1 MLSRGVFRVPVSL
14 GVRPGLARSIGTH
27 ARPFK
32 TLEGAV
38 DTSSKTFQE
47 NLKTSEKLEEKYTA
61 LLQQVLAGG
70 GPKAIDRH
78 VKKNKKLLVRDRLRL
93 LLDEGCEFL
102 ELSPLA
108 GMGME
113 YGDIPAAGMVTGIGV
128 VSGVRCLVTGHDAT
142 VKGGTSYPIQVKKG
156 LRVQEIAQENH
167 LPCIYLV
174 DSGGAFLPLQSD
186 IFPDKNH
193 GGRMFYN
200 EAILSSLGIPQVS
213 VVVGSCT
220 AGGAY
225 IPTMTDEAVIV
236 RRMGTIFLGGPPLV
250 QAALGEVVSAEEL
263 GGAMM
268 HSSVSGCTDHYAE
281 TELEAFEMARDIVA
295 GLNRPMAEYLH
306 SHDGVPMEDSL
317 RPLSE
322 QHHNYEH
329 PLYPTEELQG
339 LLPGTENFD
348 IYKVIARL
356 TDGSRF
362 HEFKHK
368 YGTSLVTGFAFIQG
382 HLAGIVANNG
392 PLCER
397 GALKGAHFT
406 QLCAQRAVPMIFL
419 QNTSCDQPTANN
431 VTEAAS
437 LSNRLKAHGKMAS
450 AVASSL
456 VPKITLILGNG
467 VGPETI
473 PMCGRSF
480 SPRFLF
486 VWPNAK
492 VGVADVQEAVQA
504 AVQAKFGDAEGEE
517 REKFQSK
524 MAARLSQQTSAF
536 YSSSRVWDDGIVLP
550 QDSRRILGQCLRI
563 VHSTL
568 DTTDATERR
577 KFGVFRM

>member
-47 NLKTSEKLEEKYTA
+47 NLKTSQKLEEKYTA

-281 TELEAFEMARDIVA
+281 TELEAFKMARDIVA

-339 LLPGTENFD
+339 MLPGTENFD
-348 IYKVIARL
+348 IYK
-356 TDGSRF
+356 
-362 HEFKHK
+362 
-368 YGTSLVTGFAFIQG
+368 
-382 HLAGIVANNG
+382 
-392 PLCER
+392 
-397 GALKGAHFT
+397 
-406 QLCAQRAVPMIFL
+406 RAVPMIFL
-419 QNTSCDQPTANN
+419 QNTSCDQPTANT

-492 VGVADVQEAVQA
+492 VGVTDVQEAVQA
-504 AVQAKFGDAEGEE
+504 AVKAKFGDVESEE

-550 QDSRRILGQCLRI
+550 QDSRRKRGTCCGEKTSHVAEIDEFKSGALYLRTCAGAS
-563 VHSTL
+563 V
-568 DTTDATERR
+568 ATWEYGALPVRALNAPCFLQTSCGASQRERALI
-577 KFGVFRM
+577 KGTAAGG